1 MTFAKPTQYVMTKF
15 MYDHYKNEPLFVT
28 FLTFGRIL
36 NSINYCRNT
45 LVNIKPGNNKPSDI
59 RATQNYFFFMCGIL
73 HEGIRE
79 LQKNKILFKSFDT
92 YKSKVAIYLKKVAN
106 FDKTILGTIRDKAV
120 FHLDNKDF
128 YDSIQ
133 TLDLNEYELITSTD
147 KSYGETYYILSDL
160 IALNILFMN
169 MNINKNNEL
178 EFLDRLVSDLKT
190 YSDEYVVIVS
200 DIMKE
205 AIDKMGWLSDN
216 VQIVAKN

>member
-1 MTFAKPTQYVMTKF
+1 MV
-15 MYDHYKNEPLFVT
+15 
-28 FLTFGRIL
+28 
-36 NSINYCRNT
+36 SI
-45 LVNIKPGNNKPSDI
+45 KSGDNKPSDI
-59 RATQNYFFFMCGIL
+59 RATHNYFFFMCGIL

-92 YKSKVAIYLKKVAN
+92 YKSKVAIYLKKVAT
-106 FDKTILGTIRDKAV
+106 FDRTILGTIRDKAV

-128 YDSIQ
+128 YNSIQ
-133 TLDLNEYELITSTD
+133 TLDLNEYELVTSTD
-147 KSYGETYYILSDL
+147 QTYGETYYTLSDL
-160 IALNILFMN
+160 IALNTLFT
-169 MNINKNNEL
+169 NINKNNEL
-178 EFLDRLVSDLKT
+178 EHLERLISDLKT